1 MTPTFDHT
9 PHIDKQTI
17 EPAIASF
24 ISNIVP
30 KTNYKSIGPQNDP
43 ILHEHVI

>member
-1 MTPTFDHT
+1 MTPTFNHT
-9 PHIDKQTI
+9 PHIDKQTTK
-17 EPAIASF
+17 PAIASL